1 MRGRQT
7 DPDFVQFESIEMG
20 YRAAFVL
27 LENYRKR
34 YNCLTLRKII
44 FRWAPP
50 KENNSYVYLYH
61 VCLWSGMENPDH
73 VLEDDEMPRLVA
85 AMHRQENGC
94 KANMQQV
101 KAGYEM
107 YQMMK

>member
-1 MRGRQT
+1 
-7 DPDFVQFESIEMG
+7 
-20 YRAAFVL
+20 
-27 LENYRKR
+27 
-34 YNCLTLRKII
+34 
-44 FRWAPP
+44 
-50 KENNSYVYLYH
+50 
-61 VCLWSGMENPDH
+61 MENPDH

-107 YQMMK
+107 FQMMK

>member
-34 YNCLTLRKII
+34 YNCLTLRRII

-61 VCLWSGMENPDH
+61 VLD
-73 VLEDDEMPRLVA
+73 DDEMPRLVA

-107 YQMMK
+107 FQMMK